1 MNILIAEDDKSIQQS
16 LLEFLTTIDY
26 RVVICDNGREAL
38 EILKKE
44 KIHCVLSDIQM
55 PHMDGHELL
64 SRIKNNKLWQDI
76 AVILFTGHGNVKS
89 AVDAMKNGA
98 YDYLL
103 KPVDIKE
110 LTIVLER
117 LKEFLAIKEENR
129 ELTEKFEDRVK
140 EETND
145 IKKELSEMRKA
156 YAKIVGVSEIGM
168 FSETLRQIFRKADRI
183 HGNRDIPVIIEGET
197 GTGKEILARYIHYGK
212 GKVVTPFV
220 GINCSAISPNLF
232 ESEFFGYTG
241 GAFTGAKASG
251 QKGKLELAEGGT
263 IFLDEI
269 TDLAFEYQAKLL
281 RVIQEREYYRVG
293 GLKKYTVDVRF
304 LCSTNQE
311 MKQKVEEGKFREDL
325 YYRLNVAHIL
335 LPPLRERKE
344 EILPMA
350 RMFLKQLY
358 DSQKTLLT
366 KISSK
371 AVTILEDYPWK
382 GNIRELKSAIDRVAL
397 FWDDTE
403 IRPEHLDFL
412 IEADTNIK
420 RRATIS
426 TVVSAENIILPESNF
441 NLKNLNLEIVKKV
454 LDKHQWN
461 KAKSARY
468 LGTSRDELYTY
479 VKRLSN

>member
-16 LLEFLTTIDY
+16 LLEFLTKIDY

-64 SRIKNNKLWQDI
+64 NRIKKNKKWQDI
-76 AVILFTGHGNVKS
+76 VVILFTGFGNVKN
-89 AVDAMKNGA
+89 AVDAMRNGA

-110 LTIVLER
+110 LAIVLER
-117 LKEFLAIKEENR
+117 VKEFLSIKEENK
-129 ELTEKFEDRVK
+129 ELTEKFEVRVN
-140 EETND
+140 EETEE
-145 IKKELSEMRKA
+145 IKKELSEIRKA
-156 YAKIVGVSEIGM
+156 FAEIVGTSEIGM
-168 FSETLRQIFRKADRI
+168 FSDAMRQIFRKANRI

-197 GTGKEILARYIHYGK
+197 GTGKEILARYIHFGK
-212 GKVVTPFV
+212 GDVTTPFI

-269 TDLAFEYQAKLL
+269 TDLAPEYQAKLL

-293 GLKKYTVDVRF
+293 GLKKYSIDVRF
-304 LCSTNQE
+304 LCATNQNI
-311 MKQKVEEGKFREDL
+311 KQKVEEGLFREDL
-325 YYRLNVAHIL
+325 YYRLNVAHVI

-350 RMFLKQLY
+350 RMFLRQLN
-358 DSQKTLLT
+358 DSQKTLFT

-371 AVTILEDYPWK
+371 AVTILENYPWK
-382 GNIRELKSAIDRVAL
+382 GNIRELKSAIERIAL

-403 IRPEHLDFL
+403 IQPEHLEFL
-412 IEADTNIK
+412 VKIDTIIK
-420 RRATIS
+420 PHESFPAE
-426 TVVSAENIILPESNF
+426 VSAENIILPESSF

-454 LDKHQWN
+454 LVKHQWN

-468 LGTSRDELYTY
+468 LGISRDELYTY
-479 VKRLSN
+479 VKRISD